1 MNALNSISLNSSEVC
16 KSWNNV
22 IDFVVSEKPVFI
34 QCSHDNVTMISTK
47 MFQDFLEP
55 LTFTVSFV
63 AEDDGSITGTVEELD
78 LFENSASKDETLALL
93 LEAMREYAQDFYRE
107 FHFWS
112 SAPNRRK
119 HIPYVLKI
127 LSTSDEKLAESV
139 KCQNGRN

>member
-1 MNALNSISLNSSEVC
+1 MC

-93 LEAMREYAQDFYRE
+93 LEAMREYNVKDCYYGHLHGNSHKDAIEGEVGGINFHLISADYLDF
-107 FHFWS
+107 
-112 SAPNRRK
+112 K
-119 HIPYVLKI
+119 LVKI
-127 LSTSDEKLAESV
+127 L
-139 KCQNGRN
+139 